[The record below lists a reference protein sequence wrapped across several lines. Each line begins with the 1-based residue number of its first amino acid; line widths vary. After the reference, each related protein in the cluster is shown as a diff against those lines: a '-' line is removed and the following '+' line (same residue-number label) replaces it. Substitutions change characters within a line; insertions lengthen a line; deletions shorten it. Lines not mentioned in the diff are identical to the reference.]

1 MSDKFG
7 DGCAEGAVLPERD
20 ELDDEK
26 PVVVVVNEGD
36 LTESEAKVIEK
47 RLETKGCE
55 DSVDDNEDGEGNH
68 RDHHRNQSLY
78 QCFLLLQCV
87 TLSSIS
93 ATTVSFRQNAPFP
106 FRFPDIQFP

>member
-68 RDHHRNQSLY
+68 RDHHRNQS
-78 QCFLLLQCV
+78 
-87 TLSSIS
+87 SIS